1 MTHLPCVNP
10 NFMMT
15 ASEARGLTVLLFF
28 SFAFSAFIPSLA
40 QKINI
45 TSTTGL
51 TIPDSGSYECIKAT
65 LFMDK
70 RPPFLDCRR
79 AIQLLPQS
87 NTIGIFHISGEPD
100 VFELPTYAINGG
112 CKLTVDI
119 NKYYLSDVDSWF
131 GIRSAA
137 SELNYACR
145 DTRVDPWRTGGW
157 LMTGE
162 YGKIK
167 ISLTE
172 IAEENAMGKDTVAIQ
187 KLNTSGIAI
196 EGMARSS

>member
-1 MTHLPCVNP
+1 
-10 NFMMT
+10 MMI
-15 ASEARGLTVLLFF
+15 ASEVRGLTVLFF
-28 SFAFSAFIPSLA
+28 LSFAFSASIPSLV
-40 QKINI
+40 QRMDI

-51 TIPDSGSYECIKAT
+51 TVAGSGSYECIKPR
-65 LFMDK
+65 LFIDK

-87 NTIGIFHISGEPD
+87 NTTGTFHISGEHD
-100 VFELPTYAINGG
+100 VFELPVHAINGA
-112 CKLTVDI
+112 CKITVDI
-119 NKYYLSDVDSWF
+119 NKYYLSDMDSWF

-145 DTRVDPWRTGGW
+145 NTRVDPWRTGGW

-162 YGKIK
+162 HGKIQ

-172 IAEENAMGKDTVAIQ
+172 IAEENAMDKDTVAIQ
-187 KLNTSGIAI
+187 KLNMSGTAI